1 MISNIKKGI
10 SIIPNESKNK
20 FYVLIFFQL
29 IKFFLEVVSLG
40 LIMPLIFLLAKGPEI
55 LLTKIEKYLDTA
67 YIDIV
72 FLEKYL
78 TEILILILISVFL
91 IKFLFILFSTYFEKK
106 CIEVSNV
113 YTSTLLFNF
122 YTKRINLSAEEKNY
136 NLIRNITSETN
147 NFYKYFVT
155 GLISFFSE
163 SIKAIG
169 YFVFLIL
176 INFKIFLI
184 SSLILIFFQLYT
196 YC

>member
-1 MISNIKKGI
+1 
-10 SIIPNESKNK
+10 
-20 FYVLIFFQL
+20 
-29 IKFFLEVVSLG
+29 
-40 LIMPLIFLLAKGPEI
+40 MPLIFLLAKGPEI

-122 YTKRINLSAEEKNY
+122 YTKRINLSAEEK
-136 NLIRNITSETN
+136 II
-147 NFYKYFVT
+147 
-155 GLISFFSE
+155 I
-163 SIKAIG
+163 
-169 YFVFLIL
+169 
-176 INFKIFLI
+176 
-184 SSLILIFFQLYT
+184 
-196 YC
+196 

>member
-122 YTKRINLSAEEKNY
+122 YTKRINLSAEEKK
-136 NLIRNITSETN
+136 L
-147 NFYKYFVT
+147 
-155 GLISFFSE
+155 
-163 SIKAIG
+163 
-169 YFVFLIL
+169 
-176 INFKIFLI
+176 
-184 SSLILIFFQLYT
+184 
-196 YC
+196 